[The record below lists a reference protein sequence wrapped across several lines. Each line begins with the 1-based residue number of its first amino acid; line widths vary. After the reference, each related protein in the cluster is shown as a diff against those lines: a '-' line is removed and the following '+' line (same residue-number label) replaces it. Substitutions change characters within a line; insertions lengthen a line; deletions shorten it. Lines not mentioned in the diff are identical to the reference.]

1 MASSK
6 KLPPADLAGHV
17 ENKLKEWHVSGR
29 HLVLA
34 LSGGADSVALLDIL
48 AQLRA
53 SLHFTLSA
61 LHVNHRISPHA
72 GRWAEFCARLCA
84 GLEVPFSAVE
94 VDIAHQPGAS
104 LEASARAAR
113 YRALAAQT
121 ADFVVLAQHLDDQAE
136 TLLLQLLRGAGAKG
150 LSAMAEVDMRPGRSI
165 QGHGPEPAFCEG
177 NVGSALLEPTYIRPL
192 LDVPRRTILGYAAWR
207 GLEWVDD
214 ESNADI
220 AFDRNY
226 LRHRVLPLLEKR
238 FPGYRETF
246 ARTSR
251 NLAESAQLMDDLA
264 RLDGAAAL
272 AGGRLKVDALRG
284 LSEPRAKNLLRWW
297 LAERGVPMPS
307 SGRLENI
314 LQQLRSS
321 RDDAQIAVSQ
331 ADAVVRRYRGE
342 AYIEKK
348 RAEPQPDTALT
359 WSLQDRLDLPD
370 FGGALIFER
379 VMGRGVGLAKLT
391 AAPVTV
397 RQRRGG
403 ERLRPDCRRPSRSL
417 KNLLQEAGIP
427 SWQRQRLPLLF
438 SGDEL
443 VFVPGIGTACEY
455 QAGEEENGIVVEF
468 KAVDGDAESNG
479 G

>member
-6 KLPPADLAGHV
+6 KLLPGDLAGHV
-17 ENKLKEWHVSGR
+17 ENKLKQWHVSGR
-29 HLVLA
+29 HVVLA

-48 AQLRA
+48 APLRA

-84 GLEVPFSAVE
+84 GLDVPFTVVE
-94 VDIAHQPGAS
+94 VDIAHQPGES

-113 YRALAAQT
+113 YRALAAHP

-150 LSAMAEVDMRPGRSI
+150 LSAMGELGTR
-165 QGHGPEPAFCEG
+165 H
-177 NVGSALLEPTYIRPL
+177 SALGTIFLRPL
-192 LDVPRRTILGYAAWR
+192 LDVPRRTILDHAALR
-207 GLEWVDD
+207 GLKWVDD
-214 ESNADI
+214 ESNADT

-226 LRHRVLPLLEKR
+226 LRHRVLPLLAER

-251 NLAESAQLMDDLA
+251 NLAESALLMDDLA

-272 AGGRLKVDALRG
+272 AGDRLKVDALRG
-284 LSEPRAKNLLRWW
+284 LSEARAKNLLRYW
-297 LAERGVPMPS
+297 LAETGVVMPS

-331 ADAVVRRYRGE
+331 AGIVIRRYRGE
-342 AYIEKK
+342 AHIEKK
-348 RAEPQPDTALT
+348 RAEPQSDWALS
-359 WSLQDRLDLPD
+359 WSRQDRLDLPE
-370 FGGALIFER
+370 FGGQLSFEPAI
-379 VMGRGVGLAKLT
+379 GQGLSLFRLT

-397 RQRRGG
+397 KPRRGG

-417 KNLLQEAGIP
+417 KNLLQEAGMP
-427 SWQRQRLPLLF
+427 PWQRQRLPLLF
-438 SGDEL
+438 SGEKL
-443 VFVPGIGTACEY
+443 VFVPGIGMACEY
-455 QAGEEENGIVVEF
+455 LAGEGEEGVVVEF
-468 KAVDGDAESNG
+468 RTAV
-479 G
+479 